1 MSFHRSLLAAALLL
15 PGLAFAQPAA
25 PHSADR
31 PPTEAERTRL
41 EQALRDQGYRD
52 WGRIALDRG
61 IWEVDDAMDRQGA
74 RRDLRITPDELRIV
88 ATDLDDRLA
97 NTEETARIEA
107 SLRRLGY
114 REFGRIRLDDGLW
127 NVDGAVAADGQR
139 YELTLE
145 RETLRVLYR
154 EQEG

>member
-1 MSFHRSLLAAALLL
+1 MSVYRSLLAAALLL
-15 PGLAFAQPAA
+15 PGLALAQPA
-25 PHSADR
+25 DR
-31 PPTEAERTRL
+31 APTEAERTRL

-52 WGRIALDRG
+52 WGRIQLDRG
-61 IWEVDDAMDRQGA
+61 IWEVDDAMDRQGT
-74 RRDLRITPDELRIV
+74 RRDLRVTPGELRIV

-97 NTEETARIEA
+97 STEETSRIEA

-114 REFGRIRLDDGLW
+114 REFGRIKLDDGLW
-127 NVDGAVAADGQR
+127 NVDGALAADGRR

-154 EQEG
+154 EREG